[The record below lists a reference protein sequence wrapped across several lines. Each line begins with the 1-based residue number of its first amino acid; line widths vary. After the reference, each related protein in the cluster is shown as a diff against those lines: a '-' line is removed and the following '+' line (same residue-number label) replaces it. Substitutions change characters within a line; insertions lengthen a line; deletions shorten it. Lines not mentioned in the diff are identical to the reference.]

1 MSNEEKKSMTPQ
13 LRNRIVG
20 SVILLIAAIV
30 ILPSIIGTGK
40 VSLKDDFKTVP
51 PKPEFEVVQN
61 DREFPQTAF
70 EQNMPAK
77 TPIVDEKP
85 LDGAPQTVKQ
95 VQEQQGREQDS
106 TASVVQ
112 TAPKTIET
120 DTLTVST
127 MSKPQDFLTPEQMA
141 AQQREKK
148 QQRDMQE
155 QRKKQQQ
162 ADEQELVLHNSGNK
176 NSSAKASNITKPS
189 PFATQAWVIQL
200 GSFGNKANANAIEKK
215 LNDAGFTTFSRQIQ
229 STNGPLT
236 KVYVGPELDKKV
248 LQRSL
253 ARVNQVA
260 NVKGLVTSF
269 TIRR

>member
-1 MSNEEKKSMTPQ
+1 MSNEEKKSITPQ

-61 DREFPQTAF
+61 DKEFPQTAF

-77 TPIVDEKP
+77 TPIVDEQP
-85 LDGAPQTVKQ
+85 LDAEPETIQKQ
-95 VQEQQGREQDS
+95 NNEQQS
-106 TASVVQ
+106 TASVAQ

-127 MSKPQDFLTPEQMA
+127 MSKPKDFLTPEQMA
-141 AQQREKK
+141 AQQ
-148 QQRDMQE
+148 
-155 QRKKQQQ
+155 Q
-162 ADEQELVLHNSGNK
+162 ADEQELVVHNSGNQSTAIK
-176 NSSAKASNITKPS
+176 KSNATTASTTKPS

-215 LNDAGFTTFSRQIQ
+215 LNDAGFTTFSRQIS

>member
-61 DREFPQTAF
+61 DKEFPQTAF

-77 TPIVDEKP
+77 TPVVDEQP
-85 LDGAPQTVKQ
+85 LDSAPQTAKQ
-95 VQEQQGREQDS
+95 VKEQES
-106 TASVVQ
+106 TASVAQ

-141 AQQREKK
+141 AK
-148 QQRDMQE
+148 QRDMQ
-155 QRKKQQQ
+155 KQQ
-162 ADEQELVLHNSGNK
+162 ADEQELVVHNSGSK
-176 NSSAKASNITKPS
+176 NGSAKASNTTKPS

-229 STNGPLT
+229 STSGPLT